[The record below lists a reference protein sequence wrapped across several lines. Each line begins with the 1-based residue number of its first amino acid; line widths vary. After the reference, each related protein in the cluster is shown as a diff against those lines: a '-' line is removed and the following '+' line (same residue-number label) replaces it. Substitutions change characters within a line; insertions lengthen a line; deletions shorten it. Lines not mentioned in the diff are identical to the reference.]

1 MNTKYDYVMQQ
12 NSYDCGIASIMTILK
27 YYGISASREKI
38 VSKLNKKRDGYTAYD
53 LVRVS
58 RYYGIESYGIKDNI
72 TNIKRFP
79 AIAHTIKDKN
89 MFHFIVILA
98 KNNKKELIRVMDPAE
113 GIKTISFEEFNR
125 ITTNIFLIFEGNKR
139 KKIKD
144 LRFKKEIIKIFQ
156 NNKRIILKTLF
167 LSILYIVLSLL
178 FNYYLK
184 TALKYNNNFSI
195 LTFILVL
202 FINISL
208 IKNFTEFIKNRLM
221 LNLSIKIDKDIT
233 EEVTSHILNL
243 PYEYFISKTTGELV
257 TIVEDIEN
265 FKQIIT
271 KIFVLSIVDIILS
284 LVIIIYLSFINIYI
298 GLSMILIIL
307 MLLLITKRYQYIFND
322 YYIKLKISK
331 INYSSSLINYFTSF
345 ETIKNLNLSN
355 KINNILSK
363 KYNDSLEKD
372 KIYNKKYYNYNLL
385 ISLLTDI
392 SYLTFIFISLFLIQ
406 KNSINILDV
415 VLFSSIFYLIIGL
428 ISNINESIS
437 MYKVYETSTSRILD
451 CLDVEKE
458 KFVKTNFSKINNIS
472 FNNVTYERENLNVL
486 KSINLKLEKN
496 DKIYITG
503 SSGIGK
509 STLMK
514 LLLRYNTPNEG
525 SILIDDIDIK
535 DLDLSFIRENIT
547 YIGQNESLFPGTIL
561 KNLELVESSKE
572 KIEKVSKITLLD
584 KFMERN
590 NIDYN
595 YQIEENGSNLSGG
608 ERKKLI
614 LARGLLHFKDVLI
627 LDEVFNEIS
636 ILEERE
642 ILENIFAE
650 YKDKIVIMIS
660 HRNSNTNL
668 FNKKFKLEGDGRIHE
683 IK

>member
-1 MNTKYDYVMQQ
+1 MKNYDYVMQQ
-12 NSYDCGIASIMTILK
+12 NYYDCGIASIMTILK

-38 VSKLNKKRDGYTAYD
+38 VGRLNKKNNGYTAYD
-53 LVRVS
+53 LVQVA
-58 RYYGIESYGIKDNI
+58 RYYGMESYGIKDHI
-72 TNIKRFP
+72 RNIKKLP

-89 MFHFIVILA
+89 VFHFIVILEI
-98 KNNKKELIRVMDPAE
+98 NSKKELIKIVDPAE
-113 GIKTISFEEFNR
+113 GIKTISFDDFNR
-125 ITTNIFLIFEGNKR
+125 ITTNIFLIFEGNKC

-144 LRFKKEIIKIFQ
+144 QRFKKEMIKIFQ
-156 NNKRIILKTLF
+156 NNKTIILKTIF
-167 LSILYIVLSLL
+167 LSVLCIILSLS

-184 TALKYNNNFSI
+184 IVLKYNKNLN
-195 LTFILVL
+195 LLALILVI

-208 IKNFTEFIKNRLM
+208 LKNFTEFIKNSLM
-221 LNLSIKIDKDIT
+221 LNLNIKIDKEVT
-233 EEVTSHILNL
+233 EELTNHILNL

-271 KIFVLSIVDIILS
+271 KIFILAIVDLILS

-298 GLSMILIIL
+298 GLSMIFIIL
-307 MLLLITKRYQYIFND
+307 VLLLITKKFQYIFND
-322 YYIKLKISK
+322 HYIKLKISK

-355 KINNILSK
+355 KICSILSK
-363 KYNDSLEKD
+363 KYNESLEKD
-372 KIYNKKYYNYNLL
+372 KMYNKKYYNYNLL
-385 ISLLTDI
+385 ISLFTDI
-392 SYLTFIFISLFLIQ
+392 FYLAFIFIALFLVQ

-437 MYKVYETSTSRILD
+437 MYKVYEVATSRILD

-458 KFVKTNFSKINNIS
+458 KFIETNFHKINSIS
-472 FNNVTYERENLNVL
+472 FNNVAYKRENLNVL
-486 KSINLKLEKN
+486 KNANLIIKSK

-503 SSGIGK
+503 QSGIGK
-509 STLMK
+509 STLMR
-514 LLLRYNTPNEG
+514 LLLRYVTPNEG
-525 SILIDDIDIK
+525 NILIDNIDIK

-547 YIGQNESLFPGTIL
+547 YIGQNENLFPGTIL
-561 KNLELVESSKE
+561 QNLELVDSSK
-572 KIEKVSKITLLD
+572 KHIEKVSKITLLD
-584 KFMERN
+584 TFLEKN

-595 YQIEENGSNLSGG
+595 YQIEESGSNLSGG
-608 ERKKLI
+608 ERKKII
-614 LARGLLHFKDVLI
+614 LTRGLLHFKNVLI

-642 ILENIFAE
+642 ILNNLFDE

-660 HRNSNTNL
+660 HRNSNIDL
-668 FNKKFKLEGDGRIHE
+668 FNKKFILEGDGRIHE